1 MRRLILASACALLL
15 NACQQQAAEAP
26 PAAAVPAKPA
36 AEPAHVFV
44 PEISAGDFIAHV
56 KTLASDEFGGR
67 KPGSKGEELT
77 IAYLKQQFER
87 LGLKPGNG
95 DSFFQDVPMTE
106 TVLLDPDK
114 VALHVKTDAGEEN
127 FAYRSDAIVGTL
139 QGIPDATVSDSDIV
153 FVGYGVIAPEYQWND
168 YAGLDVKGKTVI
180 VLVNDPGWG
189 NKDPALFKGPTMTYY
204 GRWTYKYEEAAR
216 QGAAAALIVH
226 DTDAAAYPW
235 EVVVNSWSGPH
246 LALPA
251 SVDADP
257 RLPIA
262 GWLTTPSAQRLF
274 SKAGLNF
281 DELKRSADLRG
292 FKASALKAK
301 LSVSLKSNIRNTTSK
316 NVLALLPGSTHP
328 DEAIVYTAHW
338 DHLGTS
344 FTGTDRVYNG
354 AIDNA
359 TGVAG
364 LLEIAE
370 TFAHQEPKPERS
382 VLFAAVTLEESGLLG
397 SQYLAA
403 HPTIPL
409 NKTVA
414 NINMD
419 ALPVMG
425 RSHNFTVVG
434 FGNSEM
440 DQYLK
445 DAAGAQN
452 RVVVGEY
459 EPEKGYFYR
468 SDQLNF
474 AKKGVPVLYA
484 HAGFDLVD
492 GGEAAGRA
500 AAEDYTR
507 NRYHKPSD
515 EYAPNWD
522 VSGTIED
529 LQAFYAIGR
538 RLSSETTWPQW
549 NADSEFRAA
558 REESMKNAAP
568 TPTAK
573 H

>member
-1 MRRLILASACALLL
+1 MHRLILISICGLLL
-15 NACQQQAAEAP
+15 PACQQQAAEVP
-26 PAAAVPAKPA
+26 PVVVT
-36 AEPAHVFV
+36 AELAHAFV
-44 PEISAGDFIAHV
+44 PEIAADDFVAHV

-67 KPGSKGEELT
+67 KPGSNGEELT
-77 IAYLKQQFER
+77 TSYLKQQFER

-95 DSFFQDVPMTE
+95 NSYFQEVPMIE
-106 TVLLDPDK
+106 TALLEPDK
-114 VALHVKTDAGEEN
+114 VTLQVKTDAGEEA
-127 FAYRSDAIVGTL
+127 FAYRSEVIVGTL
-139 QGIPDATVSDSDIV
+139 QGLTEAKLVDSDIV
-153 FVGYGVIAPEYQWND
+153 FVGYGVIAPEYQWDD
-168 YAGLDVKGKTVI
+168 YAGLNVKDKTVI

-189 NKDPALFKGPTMTYY
+189 NHDPNLFKGPAMTYY

-226 DTDAAAYPW
+226 DTEAAAYPW
-235 EVVVNSWSGPH
+235 EVVVNSWSGPQFS
-246 LALPA
+246 LPA
-251 SVDADP
+251 SVVTDP
-257 RLPIA
+257 RLPVA
-262 GWLTTPSAQRLF
+262 GWLTTTAAQRLF
-274 SKAGLNF
+274 ARAGVNF
-281 DELKRSADLRG
+281 DELKRTADLRG
-292 FKASALKAK
+292 FKASTLKAT
-301 LSVSLKSNIRNTTSK
+301 LSVTLKSNIRSTTSK
-316 NVLALLPGSTHP
+316 NVLALLPGSTHA

-338 DHLGTS
+338 DHFGTS
-344 FTGTDRVYNG
+344 STGTDRVYNG

-370 TFAHQEPKPERS
+370 TFTHQEPRPERS

-414 NINMD
+414 VINMD
-419 ALPVMG
+419 ALPVFG
-425 RSHNFTVVG
+425 HSHNFSVVG
-434 FGNSEM
+434 FGNSDM

-445 DAAGAQN
+445 DAAAAQN

-484 HAGFDLVD
+484 SAGFDLVN

-500 AAEDYTR
+500 AVEDYTR

-515 EYAPNWD
+515 EYDSNWD

-529 LQAFYAIGR
+529 LQAFYAVGKH
-538 RLSSETTWPQW
+538 LASETAWPQW
-549 NADSEFRAA
+549 NTDNEFHAV
-558 REESMKNAAP
+558 REESMKNIAP
-568 TPTAK
+568 K